1 MSDGNPK
8 PLEGRIAVITG
19 AARGIGREYAL
30 MFASLGA
37 KLVSLS
43 FKS

>member
-30 MFASLGA
+30 MFASLGS
-37 KLVSLS
+37 KVVSLS

>member
-19 AARGIGREYAL
+19 AAQIFLSGAVIPARREGL
-30 MFASLGA
+30 
-37 KLVSLS
+37 
-43 FKS
+43 